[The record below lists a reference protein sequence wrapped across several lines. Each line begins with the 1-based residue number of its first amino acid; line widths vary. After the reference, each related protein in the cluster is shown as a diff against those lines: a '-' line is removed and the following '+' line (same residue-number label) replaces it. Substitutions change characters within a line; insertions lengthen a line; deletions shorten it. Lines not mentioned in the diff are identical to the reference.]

1 MHERARE
8 VGGRS
13 KNAYRA
19 GNVLELVPRRA
30 HKALTCKGN
39 TLNSRSQKAIWR
51 VFCIVFTIATY
62 TRAGQSAGGW
72 MFHRRHD
79 RIRWFVHAR
88 SLSGAHQI
96 SNCRLCAPLQ
106 PTLQPTSL
114 LVSSCSNERCTESGT
129 HLLLT
134 PFVLGVQT
142 AFWN

>member
-1 MHERARE
+1 MHERTGE
-8 VGGRS
+8 VGGWS

-30 HKALTCKGN
+30 NKALTCKGN
-39 TLNSRSQKAIWR
+39 TLNSSSQNAIWR
-51 VFCIVFTIATY
+51 VFCIVFTIAAY

-79 RIRWFVHAR
+79 RIRWSVHAR
-88 SLSGAHQI
+88 SLSAGQV

-114 LVSSCSNERCTESGT
+114 LVSSCSNEHCTESST
-129 HLLLT
+129 RLLST
-134 PFVLGVQT
+134 PCVLGVYT